1 MTQCKER
8 LAETQRCVFAEIKKR
23 LDRQH
28 NLPHA
33 VVNLINDGWKDVLL
47 FAGLREGVGSYE
59 WQDALL
65 LMDKLI
71 WSIEPKADSEDRQ
84 ILLND
89 IPDLLKGLR
98 EGLNAISF
106 DPRRTNHIFREIQ
119 NCHVSAL
126 HGDTGHMTQAEIVT
140 ETMVTHHPRVDRPE
154 NYATED
160 PILGDHQIVDTEEI
174 QDKSLDQ
181 AKTLA
186 IGTWIEVKEEG
197 YETTKRIRLA
207 WKSDVTGMHL
217 FVNRK
222 GIKVAE
228 LNLQALVAWLR
239 SGNTNVL
246 KDLDVPLMKRAVNT
260 MLSA

>member
-8 LAETQRCVFAEIKKR
+8 LAETQRFVFAEIEKR
-23 LDRQH
+23 LDRH
-28 NLPHA
+28 DNLPHF
-33 VVNLINDGWKDVLL
+33 VLKLINDGWKDVLL
-47 FAGLREGVGSYE
+47 LAGLREGVGSDE
-59 WQDALL
+59 WQRALL

-71 WSIEPKADSEDRQ
+71 WSIEPKANSEERQ
-84 ILLND
+84 ILLNY

-98 EGLNAISF
+98 EGLSAISF
-106 DPRRTNHIFREIQ
+106 DSHRTNHIFRQIQ

-126 HGDTGHMTQAEIVT
+126 HSNTGHMTQVEAEIVT
-140 ETMVTHHPRVDRPE
+140 ETMVTHHPRVDEHE
-154 NYATED
+154 NKTTENS
-160 PILGDHQIVDTEEI
+160 IFANHQNADTEEI
-174 QDKSLDQ
+174 QDQSLDQ

-186 IGTWIEVKEEG
+186 VGTWLEVKEEG
-197 YETTKRIRLA
+197 YETAKRIKLA

-239 SGNTNVL
+239 SGNTSVL
-246 KDLDVPLMKRAVNT
+246 T
-260 MLSA
+260 